1 MRTTVDIEDPVFKE
15 LRAMQKREGTTLGA
29 LVSRLLAQAIA
40 ERRRG
45 SPPRPRFA
53 WTTRKMRPLVD
64 LADKEAV
71 YAALE
76 EDSQPETR

>member
-1 MRTTVDIEDPVFKE
+1 
-15 LRAMQKREGTTLGA
+15 MQKREGTTLGT

-45 SPPRPRFA
+45 SPPRPGFA
-53 WTTRKMRPLVD
+53 WTTRRMRPLVD

-71 YAALE
+71 HAALE
-76 EDSQPETR
+76 EDSQPESR

>member
-1 MRTTVDIEDPVFKE
+1 MRTTLDIDDPVMKD

-29 LVSRLLAQAIA
+29 LVSRLLAQAIG

-45 SPPRPRFA
+45 TPPRPRFA
-53 WTTRKMRPLVD
+53 WTTRKMRPLLD

-76 EDSQPETR
+76 EDSQSGRR

>member
-1 MRTTVDIEDPVFKE
+1 MRTTVDIDDPVLKE
-15 LRAMQKREGTTLGA
+15 LRVMQKREGTTLGA

-45 SPPRPRFA
+45 TTPRSRFT
-53 WTTRKMRPLVD
+53 WTARRMRPLVD

-76 EDSQPETR
+76 EYSQPERR

>member
-1 MRTTVDIEDPVFKE
+1 MRTTVDIEDPVLKE
-15 LRAMQKREGTTLGA
+15 LRVMQKREGTTLGA

-45 SPPRPRFA
+45 AAPRPGLT
-53 WTTRKMRPLVD
+53 WTARRMRPLVD

-71 YAALE
+71 YAAME
-76 EDSQPETR
+76 EYSQPERR